1 MIQSLKT
8 DLPDIFYFV
17 NIFMSIFYKKR
28 TLQNL
33 QGSTLSRHKDSKLN
47 LRRQNSLFS

>member
-1 MIQSLKT
+1 MIQSLKI
-8 DLPDIFYFV
+8 DLSDIFYFV

-28 TLQNL
+28 TLLNL
-33 QGSTLSRHKDSKLN
+33 QGSSLFQQKDFRLN